1 MSYGG
6 FSFPVNFNQSF
17 GHNLVNNT
25 YTRDVAQILKQV
37 HSDANV
43 DGNTGISNS
52 KADAFGY
59 NTIAETV
66 NTTWAIENVGSGA
79 YGSSVSAADT
89 DYHYAW

>member
-25 YTRDVAQILKQV
+25 YTQDVAKILKYV
-37 HSDANV
+37 SANANV

-59 NTIAETV
+59 DTIAETV
-66 NTTWAIENVGSGA
+66 NTTWAIQHVGSGA
-79 YGSSVSAADT
+79 YGSSTSATDT
-89 DYHYAW
+89 DYYYGW